1 MLHVVSRHGVPREL
15 RSDAGSNLTSELVT
29 TILQKTGVDLRPTEA
44 HHHEGVGLV
53 ERAQQ
58 TLINLARATDE
69 GGAHWVDHLP
79 FYLMAMRASAGRITR
94 ESPAALL
101 YGREIRLPAQINDPR
116 PTADITVDNTL
127 PEPLADYAYRLHTRL
142 QAAWAAAHT
151 ATLEAQSDAVADTTR
166 TKDVSRAFLVS
177 DRVCRRLPGLAN
189 KLLYHY
195 AGPYRV
201 AEVLPAGKYRLTDL
215 ENRRI
220 KDEVH
225 ISNLRPY
232 FTITDLEPVQPD
244 EYLVDSL
251 LAVRGR
257 GNRRQYLVK
266 WRGYRRGESTWE
278 PRTELMRRCGD
289 LVKEFDQN
297 KGPDP
302 NKPSP
307 SVKARTDSSS
317 RPSAAQNSTRRP
329 SDPIVFDQ
337 TRRRVLRSG
346 REKYSDSATAPRQTI
361 HALQAQTTPV
371 PTTAG
376 TVQPSPPL
384 AARFERGSWTF
395 LVATEPNPT
404 WVPANAICS
413 TIVLTTPYAAAQ
425 ASAIADM
432 ARAKQQIAASAS
444 DLKWDCV

>member
-1 MLHVVSRHGVPREL
+1 
-15 RSDAGSNLTSELVT
+15 
-29 TILQKTGVDLRPTEA
+29 
-44 HHHEGVGLV
+44 
-53 ERAQQ
+53 
-58 TLINLARATDE
+58 
-69 GGAHWVDHLP
+69 
-79 FYLMAMRASAGRITR
+79 
-94 ESPAALL
+94 
-101 YGREIRLPAQINDPR
+101 
-116 PTADITVDNTL
+116 
-127 PEPLADYAYRLHTRL
+127 
-142 QAAWAAAHT
+142 
-151 ATLEAQSDAVADTTR
+151 
-166 TKDVSRAFLVS
+166 
-177 DRVCRRLPGLAN
+177 VCRRLPGLAN

-317 RPSAAQNSTRRP
+317 RPSAAENSTRRP